1 MFRTNF
7 EKLFSLSCFYVIF
20 SVIKTLIFRAG
31 ENYEVHCR
39 SNKSYHLIISLSS
52 LVTNKSIN
60 TDGTVSGSWIGE
72 NRQKLEKMMKRK
84 YRQSQD
90 VIPGEE

>member
-1 MFRTNF
+1 MKFIADLTN
-7 EKLFSLSCFYVIF
+7 
-20 SVIKTLIFRAG
+20 
-31 ENYEVHCR
+31 
-39 SNKSYHLIISLSS
+39 LIIWSDNILVKLSS
-52 LVTNKSIN
+52 LVSNKSIN

-90 VIPGEE
+90 VIPGEEWTNLNPLNCEP